1 MQSSAPRRPITP
13 FLPQNPSRWRSRGVG
28 VILPPGLFQPSG
40 PARKPHSSLRRELWS
55 RPPGETRPAAG
66 SEQHRKTSTCSALR
80 TAVPG
85 TPRRASEVAQPGSPS
100 SPACSPLCRGQLCP
114 PGPPPTP
121 HVTPLPLPPSS
132 MALSIFSALEPA
144 RSSPL
149 PSLLPVASAWKALP
163 PAHSS
168 PVIWVIL
175 TPPGA
180 SGTPP
185 LAPLIECNAHTTSD
199 SSASMA
205 CDLSLPNPQHTCG
218 ALLYACLPWSV
229 PVHQSIPRAQHRVWH
244 IAENQ
249 YLFTELKRAA

>member
-1 MQSSAPRRPITP
+1 MGVP
-13 FLPQNPSRWRSRGVG
+13 WSRGDSPARAIPAKWPSCTPHSALSCG
-28 VILPPGLFQPSG
+28 PGPPGKHALQPGLSNIAKQAPAEPCTQQCQVPPSG
-40 PARKPHSSLRRELWS
+40 P
-55 RPPGETRPAAG
+55 
-66 SEQHRKTSTCSALR
+66 
-80 TAVPG
+80 
-85 TPRRASEVAQPGSPS
+85 PRSPS
-100 SPACSPLCRGQLCP
+100 PGPHPPLPALPSVTVSSVRLVPRPLLMSPLSPSLCP
-114 PGPPPTP
+114 PT
-121 HVTPLPLPPSS
+121 
-132 MALSIFSALEPA
+132 ALSIFSALEPA

-149 PSLLPVASAWKALP
+149 PSLLPVTSAWKALP
-163 PAHSS
+163 PAYSS

-185 LAPLIECNAHTTSD
+185 LAPLIECKAHTTSD